1 MSSSDISVIL
11 TLYKRP
17 ENLKIQLEAIKNQSL
32 KPCEILLYQDGT
44 GDTIKIPDEIKN
56 EFNLIEI
63 SPENKGVWERFR
75 FAMNNAKSD
84 YVCIFDDDTIPGKDW
99 LQNCYSNMINQEG
112 VYGTIGILCKKPEN
126 YPKSDFIRLGWATE
140 IKNRKEVDFVGHS
153 WFLKREW
160 ISCMFEDTE
169 KYQTYR
175 NAGEDMCLS
184 TTLRNRRGIKT
195 FVPPHP
201 TRHHDIWGSLPEY
214 AVLLGN
220 NKVAISHE
228 SDNKDVRQNFIN
240 ELIED
245 GYTFLANT
253 NTKYVNSIF
262 KRIKF
267 ARLLSKYIPNKK
279 FRHFLRGKLNELFL
293 K

>member
-1 MSSSDISVIL
+1 MVTDITQKKCNEFIEQTFKCKKALL
-11 TLYKRP
+11 THSCTAA
-17 ENLKIQLEAIKNQSL
+17 LEMAA
-32 KPCEILLYQDGT
+32 ILLDIQQG
-44 GDTIKIPDEIKN
+44 DEIIMPSYTFVSTANAFVLRGGVPVFIDIKPDTLNIN
-56 EFNLIEI
+56 EEIIEKAI
-63 SPENKGVWERFR
+63 
-75 FAMNNAKSD
+75 
-84 YVCIFDDDTIPGKDW
+84 T
-99 LQNCYSNMINQEG
+99 
-112 VYGTIGILCKKPEN
+112 
-126 YPKSDFIRLGWATE
+126 PKTKAICC
-140 IKNRKEVDFVGHS
+140 VH
-153 WFLKREW
+153 
-160 ISCMFEDTE
+160 
-169 KYQTYR
+169 Y
-175 NAGEDMCLS
+175 AGEDMCLS